1 MKKKINKDYGILF
14 WITGLSGSGKTL
26 LAKKIRKKISNIY
39 GPTLVISGDD
49 IRNIFQLKGYSY
61 KDRKN
66 TVQKYCKL
74 SRFLT
79 SQGINVIFAVVGMID
94 EIRDWNKKNI
104 KNYFEIFIKSEIKTI
119 IKNRKKKVYENFKK
133 NIVGLDIK
141 PEFPKKPDVII
152 QNDYKRSL
160 DKLSRELLIKITEK
174 I

>member
-1 MKKKINKDYGILF
+1 
-14 WITGLSGSGKTL
+14 
-26 LAKKIRKKISNIY
+26 
-39 GPTLVISGDD
+39 
-49 IRNIFQLKGYSY
+49 
-61 KDRKN
+61 
-66 TVQKYCKL
+66 
-74 SRFLT
+74 
-79 SQGINVIFAVVGMID
+79 MID